1 MKIITLLP
9 GETEEA
15 LRNSFTPSINLSLC
29 KGLVATWIPFPSCF
43 LESNLGKFL
52 AARFCEN
59 FLYLQIN
66 YSLFLQYMPSICL
79 HNCKGIYFW
88 QVIRSLCSMVMPNS
102 CLYPTLFTALTLAR
116 SCSYESLCA
125 PLNLITLYPDIQ
137 HSPCL
142 TQPCSKGCVRSIPVS
157 QLLISSV
164 LSWVTGF
171 VLCEVQCWFCLFIA
185 IRFTNFIRSCLQTN
199 FQVLFDSITPS
210 GCALGANI

>member
-1 MKIITLLP
+1 M
-9 GETEEA
+9 
-15 LRNSFTPSINLSLC
+15 
-29 KGLVATWIPFPSCF
+29 ATWIQFPSCF

-66 YSLFLQYMPSICL
+66 YSLLLQYVPNI
-79 HNCKGIYFW
+79 CKGIYLW
-88 QVIRSLCSMVMPNS
+88 LVIRSLCSMVMPNS

-116 SCSYESLCA
+116 RCSFESLCT

-142 TQPCSKGCVRSIPVS
+142 TQPGGKGCVRSIPVS
-157 QLLISSV
+157 QLLVSSV

-171 VLCEVQCWFCLFIA
+171 VLCEVQCCSCLFIA
-185 IRFTNFIRSCLQTN
+185 IRFTNFISHACKLTFRCS
-199 FQVLFDSITPS
+199 FIPPHHLFVH
-210 GCALGANI
+210 

>member
-1 MKIITLLP
+1 M
-9 GETEEA
+9 
-15 LRNSFTPSINLSLC
+15 C
-29 KGLVATWIPFPSCF
+29 KGLMATWIQFPSCF

-52 AARFCEN
+52 ARFFEN

-116 SCSYESLCA
+116 SCSYESLYA

-142 TQPCSKGCVRSIPVS
+142 TQPCSKGCVRSILFHNCSSPVFCHEFQDLYFVKCS
-157 QLLISSV
+157 VVFAFSLPLDLLISSGHAYK
-164 LSWVTGF
+164 LTFRCS
-171 VLCEVQCWFCLFIA
+171 L
-185 IRFTNFIRSCLQTN
+185 
-199 FQVLFDSITPS
+199 TPS
-210 GCALGANI
+210 HHLVVH